1 MRKFPLALLLLA
13 APFALA
19 ELTAEQVFWW
29 WDDGLI
35 EANEASDLLELIEN
49 DDEDAACEM
58 AEALGLEHCEKEEF
72 AGKGY
77 VRYRESRNSADSV
90 ILRKL
95 DAELHYNAYSFKV
108 TVPGEWQLGYS
119 RGRFEAL
126 LGTIDYRDI
135 GILMPLEDYD
145 GMWSA
150 IRDDEFSLGGL
161 IMTDTT
167 FGAMFGA
174 GPLSFWGFAG
184 PELRAV
190 SASGE
195 VEYANLSVFY
205 ANEMESPLFRA
216 QVKYATKTAPKF
228 AWNGVLWA
236 HADTTLPEM
245 LNVTSS
251 VKKSLVWSSQTQK
264 FTLKG
269 YAASFTEKLQV
280 PINAD
285 TGSVSTSLAG
295 TFKKTASTF
304 RGLLGFACRDAS
316 TSCGKPQIRV
326 EPQIVLGKASLYSKF
341 RLQGDSFSEL
351 DHFPRVVAGAKI
363 SSTEKTFARAEFTY
377 PEGGRSSSSPW
388 RISEEGG
395 LKAKN
400 IQLSLRFVLASYP
413 GENFKP
419 DRVGVTAKYIF

>member
-1 MRKFPLALLLLA
+1 MQKFFLALAVLA
-13 APFALA
+13 SSAFA

-35 EANEASDLLELIEN
+35 EASDASDLLELIED

-58 AEALGLEHCEKEEF
+58 AEALGLEHCEKDEF

-77 VRYRESRNSADSV
+77 VRYRESRDSADSV
-90 ILRKL
+90 ILRKA
-95 DAELHYNAYSFKV
+95 DAKLLYGAYSFKI
-108 TVPGEWQLGYS
+108 TIPGEWQIGYS

-126 LGTIDYRDI
+126 FGNIAYKDI
-135 GILMPLEDYD
+135 GILIPLEDYE

-150 IRDDEFSLGGL
+150 VRDDDFSVGGL
-161 IMTDTT
+161 LMSDTT

-174 GPLSFWGFAG
+174 GPLAFWGFAG
-184 PELRAV
+184 PGLKAF
-190 SASGE
+190 SASGQ
-195 VEYANLSVFY
+195 VDFANIAVFY
-205 ANEMESPLFRA
+205 ADEMESPLFRA
-216 QVKYATKTAPKF
+216 QVKYTTKTLPKF
-228 AWNGVLWA
+228 SWNGVVWA
-236 HADTTLPEM
+236 HSDTTMPEI

-251 VKKSLVWSSQTQK
+251 VKKSMIWSSQTQK
-264 FTLKG
+264 LSLKG
-269 YAASFTEKLQV
+269 YSASFTEKLQV
-280 PINAD
+280 PINSD

-295 TFKKTASTF
+295 TFKKTAGTF

-316 TSCGKPQIRV
+316 SDCSKPQIRV
-326 EPQIVLGKASLYSKF
+326 EPQLVIGKATFYSKF

-377 PEGGRSSSSPW
+377 PEGGRTSSSPW

-413 GENFKP
+413 GEDFKP